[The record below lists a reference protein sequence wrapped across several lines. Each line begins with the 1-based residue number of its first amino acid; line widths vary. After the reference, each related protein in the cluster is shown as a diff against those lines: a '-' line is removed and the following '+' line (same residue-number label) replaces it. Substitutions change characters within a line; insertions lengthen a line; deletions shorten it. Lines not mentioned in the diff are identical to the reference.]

1 MAALFYLTTIAGTTR
16 FEDCLE
22 YAETPRVKGVNLM
35 QGPGY
40 DQESTPGLVAAGAT
54 VVVFT
59 TGNGT
64 TIGNAI
70 TPVLKLASNN
80 RVFEKMS
87 QDIDVSAGN
96 VIDGTE
102 SIADV
107 GTRLFDYVRRT
118 ASGEILA
125 KAEVLKHRE
134 FQFWAE
140 QTVSL

>member
-1 MAALFYLTTIAGTTR
+1 
-16 FEDCLE
+16 
-22 YAETPRVKGVNLM
+22 M

-54 VVVFT
+54 AVIFT
-59 TGNGT
+59 TGRGT

-70 TPVLKLASNN
+70 APVIKLASNN
-80 RVFEKMS
+80 AVFERMS
-87 QDIDVSAGN
+87 RDIDVSAGN
-96 VIDGTE
+96 IIEGTE
-102 SIADV
+102 TIEQV
-107 GTRLFDYVRRT
+107 GTRVFEHLRRV

-125 KAEVLKHRE
+125 KAEENKHRE

>member
-1 MAALFYLTTIAGTTR
+1 
-16 FEDCLE
+16 
-22 YAETPRVKGVNLM
+22 V
-35 QGPGY
+35 
-40 DQESTPGLVAAGAT
+40 VASGAT
-54 VVVFT
+54 IVVFT

-70 TPVLKLASNN
+70 TPVIKLASNN

-87 QDIDVSAGN
+87 RDLDVSAGN
-96 VIDGTE
+96 VIEGTE

-107 GTRLFDYVRRT
+107 GTRLFEFVRRV
-118 ASGEILA
+118 ASGEIQT
-125 KAEVLKHRE
+125 KAEILKHRE